1 TTRSGIS
8 RRTTRAC
15 VSAGPTKFGADPVTL
30 AFALTLLALGFGG
43 AFVAGL
49 LGVGGAIVMIPLL
62 LYVPPLIEVGALDI
76 KSVAGVTM
84 TQEREDRKSTRLN
97 SSHVA
102 ISYAVFCLKKKKTH
116 YDRHNIYLI

>member
-1 TTRSGIS
+1 RTTRSGIS

-15 VSAGPTKFGADPVTL
+15 ASAGPTKFGADPVTL
-30 AFALTLLALGFGG
+30 AFALTLLALGFVG

-76 KSVAGVTM
+76 KAVAGVTM
-84 TQEREDRKSTRLN
+84 TQVLGEATADALAPPRRRTTN
-97 SSHVA
+97 
-102 ISYAVFCLKKKKTH
+102 
-116 YDRHNIYLI
+116 RHLECA